1 MGYLCVSR
9 ALVHGECGYAG
20 KLVREAIDTLVSV
33 CGARA
38 FAEASPIQR
47 MWRDANVASRHGMLA
62 TGRNL
67 EIYGRAL
74 LGGAKAWQ
82 LRLCPSEDH
91 FVTLAHRF
99 DNLAREHLQR
109 GAIVH
114 DRLDRDLAN
123 PRLLHRPD
131 RIDDLLARSG

>member
-1 MGYLCVSR
+1 MLR
-9 ALVHGECGYAG
+9 ARMTG

-74 LGGAKAWQ
+74 LGV
-82 LRLCPSEDH
+82 EDNI
-91 FVTLAHRF
+91 TP
-99 DNLAREHLQR
+99 
-109 GAIVH
+109 AI
-114 DRLDRDLAN
+114 
-123 PRLLHRPD
+123 
-131 RIDDLLARSG
+131 